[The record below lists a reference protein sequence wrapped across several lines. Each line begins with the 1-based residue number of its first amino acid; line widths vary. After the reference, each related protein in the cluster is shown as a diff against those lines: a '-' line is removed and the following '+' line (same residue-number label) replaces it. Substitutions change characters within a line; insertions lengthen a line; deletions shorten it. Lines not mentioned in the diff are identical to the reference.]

1 MKRAR
6 LHIIGA
12 LIATVVVLMMVVPEN
27 HGEREGF
34 LKAITEGM
42 QMFSKFNAL
51 RRKLRNTVDSAKGKI
66 KALIRKIKDTVMGTV
81 HKVTHLL

>member
-6 LHIIGA
+6 LHIIGV
-12 LIATVVVLMMVVPEN
+12 LIATVVVLMMIVPEN

-51 RRKLRNTVDSAKGKI
+51 RRKIRKTIDSMKEKI
-66 KALIRKIKDTVMGTV
+66 KPLIQKIKNTITGTF
-81 HKVTHLL
+81 HKITHLL